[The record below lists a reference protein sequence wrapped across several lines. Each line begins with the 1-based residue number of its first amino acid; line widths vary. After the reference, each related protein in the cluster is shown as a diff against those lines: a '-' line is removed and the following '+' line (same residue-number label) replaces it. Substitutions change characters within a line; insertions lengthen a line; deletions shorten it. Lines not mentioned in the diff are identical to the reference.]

1 MKYMDYILET
11 LERIV
16 NTPSPSG
23 CTKEVMEIIRGEAE
37 HFGFQTEFNRKGG
50 LIITVPGQAE
60 NVLGFSAHVD
70 TLGAM
75 VRSVRANGT
84 LALTQVGGMMMEAI
98 E

>member
-37 HFGFQTEFNRKGG
+37 HFGFQTEFNRKRRPDYHSSGAGG
-50 LIITVPGQAE
+50 ECVRIFCPCGYA
-60 NVLGFSAHVD
+60 
-70 TLGAM
+70 GAM
-75 VRSVRANGT
+75 VRSVRANGNSCPDSGRRHDD
-84 LALTQVGGMMMEAI
+84 GGH
-98 E
+98 